1 MKRNAF
7 TLVEVMVA
15 LVVTGL
21 VVSIAYASVQAGLE
35 TSDRMAVVRTGE
47 ERERVARAL
56 LSRAIRHAVPGA
68 IGGQPVFVLRD
79 QPSGDELIFRTR
91 GVSEPLGATGVWE
104 VALLRNQAGMR
115 LTGSAVG
122 DSSATFTTQLP
133 RVRRVDIRVLGRDAR
148 DGWFEHWPFI
158 DRSPVAVTIAFM
170 DLNDR
175 PIGPPLISRV
185 GLEGNP

>member
-1 MKRNAF
+1 VKRNAF

-35 TSDRMAVVRTGE
+35 TSDRMAAARTGE

-91 GVSEPLGATGVWE
+91 GVSEPLGAAGVWE
-104 VALLRNQAGMR
+104 VALVQTQDGMR
-115 LTGSAVG
+115 LTGIAVG
-122 DSSATFTTQLP
+122 DSSVTFTTLLP
-133 RVRRVDIRVLGRDAR
+133 RMRRIDVRVLGRDVR
-148 DGWFEHWPFI
+148 DGWFENWPFM

-170 DLNDR
+170 DENGR
-175 PIGPPLISRV
+175 PIGTPLVSRV